1 MVFNQEK
8 APLCDC
14 KTSNFAKDRFQL
26 YATEKLPRKWRSPP
40 SVSVTLA
47 PSPVAAGVCSG
58 TISAAAG
65 GEVEFVSPRITFSG
79 KNCTVNC

>member
-47 PSPVAAGVCSG
+47 PSPVAASVCSG

-65 GEVEFVSPRITFSG
+65 GKRNLSVPGSPFLAKIVR
-79 KNCTVNC
+79 